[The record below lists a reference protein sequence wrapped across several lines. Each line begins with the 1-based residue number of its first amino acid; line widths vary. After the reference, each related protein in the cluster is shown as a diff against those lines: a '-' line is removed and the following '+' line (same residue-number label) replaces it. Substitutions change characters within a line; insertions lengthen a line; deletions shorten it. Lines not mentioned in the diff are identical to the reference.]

1 MKSRAIFIL
10 PPYSSD
16 IDSAEKPS
24 WSIVRVP
31 PIGLLSIG
39 SYLHAKGHDIKII
52 DCREIINTY
61 KTREYI
67 PILLKIIDEF
77 KPDIIGI
84 NVLTALFDE
93 TKVISRE
100 LKKRFPAC
108 VIILGGPHPS
118 VEPVLTLQQNQYV
131 DAICVGAGEEV
142 SLDILDGQEMSN
154 IQGLMHRNHIDKFE
168 KRDVVMDIDKYPF
181 PNYALANSNF
191 YTDFTLYTIIGWGF
205 KGLCELTSRSCP
217 YSCKFCASDWSKPVR
232 YHSPEYVIELV
243 KYLSTYDIDVL
254 GFWDDTIVT
263 KKDRLYKIC
272 EEFIRSGLFYP
283 RGRLRWSAG
292 VRANQIQPDI
302 LRMMKSAGCYGVG
315 IGVES
320 GSDHIL
326 KAINKKTTVEMNKR
340 ACSYVNEAGLFLA
353 TSFIVGIP
361 GETETEMN
369 ETLAFM
375 HDIKQ
380 DKNLISI
387 GVGCF
392 RPLPGSPFYYEFINN
407 NVLTKE
413 HIDWS
418 NLGDFSIKAKD
429 MFCDVPREKFEEIF
443 DRAWNIA
450 NIDTWSAIHEETL
463 LKYPKLIKTIAS
475 RTKIKIVKAD
485 NYEASAH
492 TPYVV
497 ASPLIVLQNRAFHLY
512 IHLPYKLRQIIRAV
526 VKELIKH
533 KYFTWLWKY

>member
-67 PILLKIIDEF
+67 PILLKIIGEF

-254 GFWDDTIVT
+254 GF
-263 KKDRLYKIC
+263 
-272 EEFIRSGLFYP
+272 
-283 RGRLRWSAG
+283 
-292 VRANQIQPDI
+292 
-302 LRMMKSAGCYGVG
+302 
-315 IGVES
+315 
-320 GSDHIL
+320 
-326 KAINKKTTVEMNKR
+326 
-340 ACSYVNEAGLFLA
+340 
-353 TSFIVGIP
+353 
-361 GETETEMN
+361 
-369 ETLAFM
+369 
-375 HDIKQ
+375 
-380 DKNLISI
+380 
-387 GVGCF
+387 
-392 RPLPGSPFYYEFINN
+392 
-407 NVLTKE
+407 
-413 HIDWS
+413 
-418 NLGDFSIKAKD
+418 
-429 MFCDVPREKFEEIF
+429 
-443 DRAWNIA
+443 
-450 NIDTWSAIHEETL
+450 
-463 LKYPKLIKTIAS
+463 
-475 RTKIKIVKAD
+475 
-485 NYEASAH
+485 
-492 TPYVV
+492 
-497 ASPLIVLQNRAFHLY
+497 
-512 IHLPYKLRQIIRAV
+512 
-526 VKELIKH
+526 
-533 KYFTWLWKY
+533 